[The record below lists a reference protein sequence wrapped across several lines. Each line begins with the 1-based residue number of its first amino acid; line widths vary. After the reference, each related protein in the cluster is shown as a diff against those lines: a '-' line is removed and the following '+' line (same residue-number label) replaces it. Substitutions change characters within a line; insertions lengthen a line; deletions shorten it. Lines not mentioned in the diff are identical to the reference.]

1 MYNKKRKKI
10 HNRLTIDSHYSQL
23 RMSRAEANAQTD
35 RQRTLQNTN
44 IHIINSPAFGSPS
57 ALPCA
62 VFASVCLPTLALL
75 PRGRER
81 KRRGGGGGEE
91 GCRDTERGREGHA
104 VARDGE
110 QKEEESEEKS

>member
-1 MYNKKRKKI
+1 MD
-10 HNRLTIDSHYSQL
+10 LHYLQL
-23 RMSRAEANAQTD
+23 RMTKTETNAQTD

-75 PRGRER
+75 PRGKGR
-81 KRRGGGGGEE
+81 KRRGGGG
-91 GCRDTERGREGHA
+91 T
-104 VARDGE
+104 
-110 QKEEESEEKS
+110 QKEEGRDML